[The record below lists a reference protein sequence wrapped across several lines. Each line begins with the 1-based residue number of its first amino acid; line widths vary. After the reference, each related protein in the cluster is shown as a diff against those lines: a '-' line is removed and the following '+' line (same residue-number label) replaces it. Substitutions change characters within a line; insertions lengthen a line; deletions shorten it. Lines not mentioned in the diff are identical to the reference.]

1 MNNDDNYETNDL
13 ALAAALIEQGHTL
26 ASLNSA
32 NPRRVLFIFSKS
44 KELENCVAD
53 YWQEKLSVN
62 PKRYFDTIR
71 HIKSRI
77 YAG

>member
-1 MNNDDNYETNDL
+1 MDDEYNYETNDL

-26 ASLNSA
+26 DSLNSA
-32 NPRRVLFIFSKS
+32 NPRRVLFIFNNSKQ
-44 KELENCVAD
+44 LESCVAD
-53 YWQEKLSVN
+53 YWRETLLVN

-71 HIKSRI
+71 HLKSRI